1 MDKFDVCIAGAGL
14 VGLAIAY
21 QLSRAA
27 SYKNK
32 SIVIIEKENSFGK
45 ITSSRNSEVI
55 HAGIYYAT
63 DSLKAKLCVTGK
75 HLLYAYLE
83 EFNIPYRK
91 IGKLIVAQE
100 GEENILQGINAKA
113 IGNDVT
119 DLKFIESNKLQ
130 KFEPNIKGS
139 AALFSPSTGI
149 VDVHTYMQSL
159 LFQAGK
165 NGVTF
170 SPFTEIKSVEFNLG
184 SFKVSS
190 ILNHDNSLEDYKF
203 ECNQFVNCAGIDAQ
217 QLSSHIKGVS
227 KEHIPRLY
235 LCKGD
240 YFTYSG
246 PIPFEHLI
254 YPIPEANHMG
264 LGIHSTVDIGG
275 QTRFG
280 PDTTYVKKATYD
292 VDVRKGQKF
301 FQSIQLLINRFLIYV
316 S

>member
-1 MDKFDVCIAGAGL
+1 MDKFDVCIAGAGV

-21 QLSRAA
+21 QLSRAT

-113 IGNDVT
+113 IRNDVT
-119 DLKFIESNKLQ
+119 DLKFIESNNLQ

-235 LCKGD
+235 PVS
-240 YFTYSG
+240 YT
-246 PIPFEHLI
+246 HLTL
-254 YPIPEANHMG
+254 P
-264 LGIHSTVDIGG
+264 T
-275 QTRFG
+275 
-280 PDTTYVKKATYD
+280 KA
-292 VDVRKGQKF
+292 
-301 FQSIQLLINRFLIYV
+301 
-316 S
+316 